1 MRKISFL
8 LILLLQLL
16 NSNLQAQAP
25 VKASKINWMSWQEA
39 AEAMKTQKRKIFI
52 DVYTDW
58 CGWCKKMDAST
69 FVDPGVV
76 DYMNNKYYAVKLD
89 AEMNDTLR
97 WNNMDFINPNP
108 TARRSTHTFA
118 ASLLDNRLSYPSFVI
133 LDENF
138 SRVHLMAGFKQPE
151 ALLGNLIF
159 FGSNQHQ
166 QYNQYFY
173 NQLLQ
178 QQQAQQAGAAPK
190 TQ

>member
-1 MRKISFL
+1 MR
-8 LILLLQLL
+8 ILFILSLTIGLSINL
-16 NSNLQAQAP
+16 NAQAP
-25 VKASKINWMSWQEA
+25 VTQEKINWMSWDEA
-39 AEAMKTQKRKIFI
+39 SEAMSKQKKKIFI

-69 FVDPGVV
+69 FLDPGVV
-76 DYMNNKYYAVKLD
+76 SYMNNKYYAVKLD
-89 AEMNDTLR
+89 AEMKDTIR

-108 TARRSTHTFA
+108 SGRRSTHTFA

-159 FGSNQHQ
+159 FGSDQHQ

-178 QQQAQQAGAAPK
+178 QQQAQQQNANQKA
-190 TQ
+190 Q